1 MERRYEVYIGG
12 RRVLITDEPVKSNGI
27 DPSER
32 IPIQSEEELDQ
43 ALRSVHGS
51 ATDRSFIL
59 FALEGYPLWDR
70 FSARSKFVQAAGG
83 AVQDESG
90 RLLVIKRFGKW
101 DLPKG
106 KVNKGESIEAA
117 AIREVEEEC
126 GIDGLKILRPLTLTW
141 HTYERNGKEHL
152 KRTDWFLMTA
162 SSGKELTPQIEE
174 DIEEVRWMTNQE
186 VDRMKAETYPS
197 LIKVIEAWQYAGQLT
212 PDN

>member
-12 RRVLITDEPVKSNGI
+12 RRVMITDEPVEINGT

-32 IPIQSEEELDQ
+32 VPIRSEEDLDK
-43 ALRSVHGS
+43 ALRSIHGS

-59 FALEGYPLWDR
+59 FPREGYPLWDR

-83 AVQDESG
+83 AVQDQHD
-90 RLLVIKRFGKW
+90 RLLVIKRLGKW

-106 KVNKGESIEAA
+106 KIEKGESIEAA
-117 AIREVEEEC
+117 ALREVEEEC
-126 GIDGLKILRPLTLTW
+126 GIDGLKILRPLTITW
-141 HTYERNGKEHL
+141 HTYERNGKDHL

-174 DIEEVRWMTNQE
+174 DIEEVRWMTQEE
-186 VDRMKAETYPS
+186 VDRMKEDTYPS
-197 LIKVIEAWQYAGQLT
+197 LLKVIEAWRSAR
-212 PDN
+212 